1 MRLHQST
8 IDQVRDKAQI
18 LDQFNTEQLK
28 KVGYEFAAKCPWH
41 DDRRPSL
48 SISPQKNFAYCHVCA
63 RGVDAIGWVQD
74 REGLSFSEAVIN
86 LANRYNIECKAADE
100 ADAKKLEE
108 QRQERAKLYRQRE
121 QQQAE
126 FSEKIWDS
134 PGLEYLLSRELSYE
148 TIEEWG
154 LGWSTGARR
163 VMFPLRDPQARVVG
177 FTGRVLDDSK
187 PKYKNSQNDAIYQK
201 ANMVF
206 GLDKAR
212 ERIMATGQV
221 VITEG
226 QFDVIRLWQE
236 DIRNVI
242 AVSGSSLTK
251 GMIENLVRTT
261 RVTQVVLC
269 FDGDLG
275 GEKAAERAIAELQE
289 FALRGELDLRILVMP
304 EGTDPADCAE
314 MFGFLLEEA
323 VTWVEYMFE
332 KAVAKIDLTDPYAI
346 STAERGV
353 KRILKILPKGGLREW
368 VQRRAKEV
376 LKAVPEVK
384 PATVQTQK
392 QIDKCRWAERRAI
405 RLYLLDEGCRPALQ
419 EIQYQDQKMQTA
431 WTVIQTLE
439 AMGAGS
445 QLRSCFIGILSKL
458 EEDLSDELSS
468 LVNPIQEVARVI
480 KANPVNELQGAMD
493 VLMSDCCASSNTDH
507 AR

>member
-1 MRLHQST
+1 MRIHQNT
-8 IDQVRDKAQI
+8 IDQVRERAQI
-18 LDQFNTEQLK
+18 LDQFEQSSLK
-28 KVGYEFAAKCPWH
+28 KIGYEFAARCPWH
-41 DDRRPSL
+41 DDKRPSL
-48 SISPQKNFAYCHVCA
+48 SISPQKNFAFCHVCA

-74 REGLSFSEAVIN
+74 RQGLSFSEAVMN
-86 LANRYNIECKAADE
+86 LAGQYNIEVQAADE
-100 ADAKKLEE
+100 EDSAKFEE
-108 QRQERAKLYRQRE
+108 QRKERARLFRQRE
-121 QQQAE
+121 QQVAE
-126 FSEKIWDS
+126 YTEAVWDS
-134 PGLEYLLSRELSYE
+134 PALEYLMGRDLTPE
-148 TIEEWG
+148 TIEEWN
-154 LGWSTGARR
+154 LGWSAAARR
-163 VMFPLRDPQARVVG
+163 VMFPLNDAQGRTVG

-201 ANMVF
+201 ANLVF

-212 ERIMATGQV
+212 ERIMQTQQV

-275 GEKAAERAIAELQE
+275 GEKAAERAINELQE

-332 KAVAKIDLTDPYAI
+332 RAVAKVDLNDPTAI
-346 STAERGV
+346 TKAEQGV
-353 KRILKILPKGGLREW
+353 KRILRILPKGGLREY

-376 LKAVPEVK
+376 LKAVPVV
-384 PATVQTQK
+384 PAAKVHTQK
-392 QIDKCRWAERRAI
+392 QIDRCRWAERRAL
-405 RLYLLDEGCRPALQ
+405 RLYLLDEGCRPALAD
-419 EIQYQDQKMQTA
+419 ISYTDPMMQQA
-431 WTVIQTLE
+431 WSLITTLE
-439 AMGAGS
+439 GMGQSS
-445 QLRSCFIGILSKL
+445 QLLIAFAAVLKRLDR
-458 EEDLSDELSS
+458 DLADELSS
-468 LVNPIQEVARVI
+468 LCNPIAEVARVI
-480 KANPVNELQGAMD
+480 KANPVNELEGAMN
-493 VLMSDCCASSNTDH
+493 VLLSDCCSE
-507 AR
+507 